1 MRITDALHS
10 AARALRAIVDR
21 LWRRTRAW
29 AAAGL
34 ALTACERGGQRL
46 DLTPPAAIVVP
57 AASTVTEPAPA
68 PPEQPLGKFQMT
80 FYFIIHEAEMDGP
93 RPAGASG
100 GAAND
105 NAEVSLASVG
115 APLTVAAPAPDLVPL
130 NDQACVPLAHVTR
143 AFAAQV
149 SMQGTGKLRDGRL
162 VNVATRCQCGR
173 PCFHIVPA
181 HREWGTGGSGRSLV
195 PFRSVAV
202 DPAVV
207 KMGSM
212 LYIPALDGQRMPGPR
227 GVGGFVH
234 DGCVVAVDTGGGI
247 DGHQLDLFVGRRAY
261 YKALARR
268 GGSHS
273 WSKRVEV
280 WSGSGRCEQKGG
292 KLRRTA
298 AAI

>member
-21 LWRRTRAW
+21 LRRRSLAW

-34 ALTACERGGQRL
+34 ALTTCERGGQRL
-46 DLTPPAAIVVP
+46 DLTPPAALVVP
-57 AASTVTEPAPA
+57 AVSAVPTPPPA

-80 FYFIIHEAEMDGP
+80 FYFIIHEAEMDAP
-93 RPAGASG
+93 RALTGA
-100 GAAND
+100 AAND
-105 NAEVSLASVG
+105 NAADVSLAAIG
-115 APLTVAAPAPDLVPL
+115 APLAVTAPAPDLVPL

-173 PCFHIVPA
+173 PCFHIVPS

-212 LYIPALDGQRMPGPR
+212 LYIPALDGARMPGPR

-280 WSGSGRCEQKGG
+280 WNGNGRCEQKGG
-292 KLRRTA
+292 KVRRTVA
-298 AAI
+298 AT